1 MSFVGVA
8 TPELSDQAEYLRS
21 GLPHDLR
28 ALARFTDSMPTG
40 HAGCRTNSPP
50 RHAHLVAAEY
60 ASMKQGAGY
69 AGHRRPALST
79 VTNNVHRAPRPHSRL
94 FPALPLSRIPLCEPS
109 GDA

>member
-50 RHAHLVAAEY
+50 RHVHLAATES

-69 AGHRRPALST
+69 AGHRRPALQYGDHKCPPGPS
-79 VTNNVHRAPRPHSRL
+79 
-94 FPALPLSRIPLCEPS
+94 PAQPVIRRVAALANTPV
-109 GDA
+109 